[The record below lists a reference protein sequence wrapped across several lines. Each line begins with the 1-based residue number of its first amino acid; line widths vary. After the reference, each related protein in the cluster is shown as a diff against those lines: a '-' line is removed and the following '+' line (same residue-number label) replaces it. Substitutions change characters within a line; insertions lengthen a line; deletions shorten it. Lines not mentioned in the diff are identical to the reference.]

1 VAEWGTKI
9 VGLSIPVKSEDELTA
24 GKVYQADFSTPIDI
38 PDALEAPLI
47 TELCKLRDKVA
58 GSETTYVYVSGRAVT
73 VQWKQVTA
81 SPISAGAV
89 VVALLAL
96 AIIVLAVALAL
107 VSLSRVEG
115 VPATSYIWIF
125 VVGAVIVVIILVF
138 VMPRL
143 KKKG

>member
-1 VAEWGTKI
+1 MIEWGTKI
-9 VGLSIPVKSEDELTA
+9 VGLSSPVKSEDELTA

-125 VVGAVIVVIILVF
+125 VGAVILIIILVF

>member
-125 VVGAVIVVIILVF
+125 VGAVILIIILVF